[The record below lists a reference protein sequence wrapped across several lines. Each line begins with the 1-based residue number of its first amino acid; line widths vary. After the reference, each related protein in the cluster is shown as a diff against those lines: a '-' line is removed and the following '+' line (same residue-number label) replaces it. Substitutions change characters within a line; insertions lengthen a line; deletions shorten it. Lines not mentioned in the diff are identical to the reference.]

1 MGQALGREVPVADLD
16 ALHVAIAEGHCV
28 TVHQILGSSP
38 SPARLVT
45 ARHPDSGGT
54 ALHVSC
60 RACCLRCLDA
70 CLSPLLAASLRQPSL
85 LSRALDAPSSR
96 TGTTALMTAC
106 GRGFDPGAVLL
117 IAAGADAALSDRVS
131 GVTALHCAAAAGA
144 ATCVAALL
152 SEAVTAR
159 GPAGRRVPLRG
170 LVLEDCAGRHAYR
183 DLRADHGLAPLHC
196 AALHGGAAAVAALLR
211 GGANAV
217 ALTSAHSTPPG
228 AEYARQST
236 PLHLAAVAGDEAS
249 ARALI
254 QSTLR
259 GRLAGLDIRRYRDA
273 RGHRPVDLARRL
285 GAAPSLV
292 AMLDPATPLR
302 SVVQPV
308 ARPRRAA
315 RDAPPGPASLAVV
328 AAGAVRRNLLRE
340 LAAREEGLRAAAGAQ
355 PRHRPA
361 SLLARLSL
369 RARCSTDA
377 GVRRGSAPAP
387 GSPAERAA
395 GAASASPTHAHGLFD
410 VGSYLELTGEAGRAD
425 AAAAPLSLPRLS
437 SCTSAGSE
445 ALCPVCMDAA
455 PGVRLAGCGHAF
467 CAACLRQVVAG
478 ERGPVPLR
486 CPLCR
491 GAAYALEPEQG

>member
-131 GVTALHCAAAAGA
+131 G
-144 ATCVAALL
+144 
-152 SEAVTAR
+152 
-159 GPAGRRVPLRG
+159 
-170 LVLEDCAGRHAYR
+170 DCAGRHAYR

-273 RGHRPVDLARRL
+273 RG
-285 GAAPSLV
+285 
-292 AMLDPATPLR
+292 
-302 SVVQPV
+302 
-308 ARPRRAA
+308 
-315 RDAPPGPASLAVV
+315 
-328 AAGAVRRNLLRE
+328 
-340 LAAREEGLRAAAGAQ
+340 
-355 PRHRPA
+355 
-361 SLLARLSL
+361 
-369 RARCSTDA
+369 
-377 GVRRGSAPAP
+377 
-387 GSPAERAA
+387 
-395 GAASASPTHAHGLFD
+395 
-410 VGSYLELTGEAGRAD
+410 
-425 AAAAPLSLPRLS
+425 
-437 SCTSAGSE
+437 
-445 ALCPVCMDAA
+445 
-455 PGVRLAGCGHAF
+455 CGHAF

>member
-1 MGQALGREVPVADLD
+1 
-16 ALHVAIAEGHCV
+16 
-28 TVHQILGSSP
+28 
-38 SPARLVT
+38 
-45 ARHPDSGGT
+45 
-54 ALHVSC
+54 
-60 RACCLRCLDA
+60 
-70 CLSPLLAASLRQPSL
+70 
-85 LSRALDAPSSR
+85 
-96 TGTTALMTAC
+96 
-106 GRGFDPGAVLL
+106 
-117 IAAGADAALSDRVS
+117 
-131 GVTALHCAAAAGA
+131 
-144 ATCVAALL
+144 
-152 SEAVTAR
+152 
-159 GPAGRRVPLRG
+159 VPLRG

-315 RDAPPGPASLAVV
+315 RDAP
-328 AAGAVRRNLLRE
+328 
-340 LAAREEGLRAAAGAQ
+340 
-355 PRHRPA
+355 
-361 SLLARLSL
+361 
-369 RARCSTDA
+369 
-377 GVRRGSAPAP
+377 
-387 GSPAERAA
+387 
-395 GAASASPTHAHGLFD
+395 
-410 VGSYLELTGEAGRAD
+410 
-425 AAAAPLSLPRLS
+425 
-437 SCTSAGSE
+437 
-445 ALCPVCMDAA
+445 
-455 PGVRLAGCGHAF
+455 
-467 CAACLRQVVAG
+467 
-478 ERGPVPLR
+478 
-486 CPLCR
+486 
-491 GAAYALEPEQG
+491 